1 MINKLLIE
9 KKLKKIET
17 FLKEIESAKAPD
29 NFQAFSENIV
39 FKRFT
44 ERNIELAIEQ
54 MIDICKH
61 FVSGLDLKEPETY
74 AECFEILGEAKVL
87 PVETVDIFRT
97 MVKYRNLLIHAYD
110 GVDDTI
116 TFGIYKKR
124 LGDFRIFIKAVREYI
139 CQEKIQNL
147 NGGSQ

>member
-29 NFQAFSENIV
+29 DFQAFSENII

-44 ERNIELAIEQ
+44 ERNIELSIEQ

-61 FVSGLDLKEPETY
+61 FISGLDLKEPETY
-74 AECFEILGEAKVL
+74 SECFEILGEAKVL
-87 PVETVDIFRT
+87 PVETVDIFRS
-97 MVKYRNLLIHAYD
+97 MVKYMNLLIHAYD

-124 LGDFRIFIKAVREYI
+124 LGDFRVFIKAVREYI

>member
-1 MINKLLIE
+1 MINKSLIE